1 MADMKLVAFNPS
13 VGSEAAAIWLWKRCP
28 SSMRQEVFRF
38 IRKIGSSI
46 LSKEGGVMARLVF
59 EFGHAWN
66 QAFNDDE
73 AFGPLAPATERMM
86 LLKHSGTTQSIRDDL
101 SCGIAWIY
109 HCDYQA
115 FARNI
120 EEGITSDLRL
130 PSLVWGVFDVMRQEI
145 HDRSSKKT
153 QPQRA
158 SSPPLALNGATPI
171 YEPSK
176 GAAKRAAAKPR
187 SQRAVE
193 QKNEQPSPPPPP
205 ALSKKPSAPVEA
217 RPEPVSQPAPAPI
230 PQAASAN
237 SAAVEEEYENDS
249 VNAPDD
255 WGDLASMGYS
265 SGSSRKT
272 K

>member
-1 MADMKLVAFNPS
+1 MPDQKLVVFNPS

-66 QAFNDDE
+66 QAFNDDD

-109 HCDYQA
+109 NCDYQA

-145 HDRSSKKT
+145 NDRSSKKA
-153 QPQRA
+153 QPQRT
-158 SSPPLALNGATPI
+158 SSPPLPLNGSTPI

-176 GAAKRAAAKPR
+176 GAAKRASAKSR
-187 SQRAVE
+187 SQRAVGA
-193 QKNEQPSPPPPP
+193 QDASPAPQTPAPSKAPP
-205 ALSKKPSAPVEA
+205 APAET
-217 RPEPVSQPAPAPI
+217 RPEPVARPAPAPEREV
-230 PQAASAN
+230 ATAN
-237 SAAVEEEYENDS
+237 AVVEEDYEGEEGGS
-249 VNAPDD
+249 PDD
-255 WGDLASMGYS
+255 WGDLAVMGYS
-265 SGSSRKT
+265 SGTSRKT
-272 K
+272 KK